1 MAESMDTG
9 RLSDQICR
17 FVLGHSPIKLMFLG
31 RHTDFSR
38 LLEMVMPVSDD
49 LLFSMELPTVS
60 LLSIGLLP
68 DEYGATVVTLSFR
81 FSKNRARDAFRA

>member
-1 MAESMDTG
+1 MAESMDTR

-17 FVLGHSPIKLMFLG
+17 FVLGDSPPKLMFLG
-31 RHTDFSR
+31 RHTDLSW
-38 LLEMVMPVSDD
+38 LLDMAMPVHDD

-60 LLSIGLLP
+60 LLSIGLLA
-68 DEYGATVVTLSFR
+68 DEYGETVVTLSFR

>member
-17 FVLGHSPIKLMFLG
+17 FVLGDSPPKLMFLG

-38 LLEMVMPVSDD
+38 LLNMAMPVHDD
-49 LLFSMELPTVS
+49 LFSMELPTVS
-60 LLSIGLLP
+60 LLSIGLLD
-68 DEYGATVVTLSFR
+68 DEYGATVVTL
-81 FSKNRARDAFRA
+81 